1 MTGKEHTIFKSYLFW
16 TREEEEK
23 QKECIRQMVIE
34 DAEEY
39 GEEEVD
45 LSDDNINRR
54 FWEDIDM
61 FYDDEKMNLNK
72 TLPNNIIAIADA
84 GFWYGRRKECK
95 IMGNNLNEVLY
106 SGDCDDI
113 YVYCDRYD
121 VCSVMAHHD
130 NNHYVTYRMVKDGVD
145 IDNFLDKVYN
155 GTYTKKDITRYTQ
168 SLKPFVKQIYGF

>member
-16 TREEEEK
+16 TSEEEEK
-23 QKECIRQMVIE
+23 QKECIRQMIEE

-39 GEEEVD
+39 GEEVD
-45 LSDDNINRR
+45 LSDDNIDRR

-72 TLPNNIIAIADA
+72 TLPNNIIGIADI
-84 GFWYGRRKECK
+84 GRWNGRTSGYVKL
-95 IMGNNLNEVLY
+95 GNNLNEVLY
-106 SGDCDDI
+106 AGNSDDI
-113 YVYCDRYD
+113 HVYCDRYN
-121 VCSVMAHHD
+121 VCSELADHD
-130 NNHYVTYRMVKDGVD
+130 GSTYVTYRMVKDGVD
-145 IDNFLDKVYN
+145 IDKFLDKVYN